1 MSTVRDES
9 HHELEAAILRAIDD
23 RPPVHLIDLADA
35 VDEDPIAVER
45 ACTQLDEDGYL
56 RPAPQGLYTLTD
68 AGRRR
73 LADRR

>member
-1 MSTVRDES
+1 VSTARDETDGDI
-9 HHELEAAILRAIDD
+9 EAAILHVIDD

-35 VDEDPIAVER
+35 VDEEPIAVER
-45 ACTQLDEDGYL
+45 ACTQLDEDGYI

-73 LADRR
+73 LADRC